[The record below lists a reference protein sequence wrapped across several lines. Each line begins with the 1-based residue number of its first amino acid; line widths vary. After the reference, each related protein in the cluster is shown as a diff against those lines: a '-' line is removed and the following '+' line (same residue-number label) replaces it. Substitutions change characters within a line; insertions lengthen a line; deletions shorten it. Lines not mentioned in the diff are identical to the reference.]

1 MRIQRNNE
9 FLISI
14 LGQEDFKH
22 ISALKLFL
30 ILVVT
35 CQDINGRWIRSKE
48 TKMIKETID
57 WYRW

>member
-22 ISALKLFL
+22 ISALKLSL

-35 CQDINGRWIRSKE
+35 CQDIKGCWIRSKE
-48 TKMIKETID
+48 TKMIMETID
-57 WYRW
+57 CYRW

>member
-14 LGQEDFKH
+14 LGKEDFKH
-22 ISALKLFL
+22 ISALKLSL
-30 ILVVT
+30 ILAVT

-48 TKMIKETID
+48 TKIIMETID
-57 WYRW
+57 CYRW